1 LQVKISDDIIL
12 VGTAHISKDS
22 VREVKNAIKKYN
34 PDVVAVELCSKRYE
48 ALTKKD
54 QWENT
59 PITALLKANKAYLV
73 LAQTFLASIQR
84 RLGKEY
90 GVEPGSEMI
99 AAIKEAKKQ
108 NIEVALVDRDI
119 TVTLKRAWRRM
130 GVREKF
136 RLSWEFLKALI
147 GYDTEELEKLD
158 LKELMKE
165 DVISAMMKEFGE
177 IAPSVSDVLIYERD
191 KYIAKKILDESRK
204 KGRIVAVVG
213 AGHLNGIKEYLK
225 KKKFDIDLKKL
236 EEVPRKRFSIMKT
249 IAYAVPVLVVALIAY
264 LAVTGGWNVAAEA
277 ILAWI
282 LINGFLSALGAL
294 IARGHPFSIITAFLA
309 APITSLNPALAAGWF
324 AGLVEAKMRT
334 PMVKDFQGLSK
345 IDSVKDFLNN
355 RVIRL
360 LMVVALANLGSMIG
374 TFVALSYII
383 PKLF

>member
-1 LQVKISDDIIL
+1 MQVKISEDIIL

-22 VREVKNAIKKYN
+22 VKEVKSAIKKYN
-34 PDVVAVELCSKRYE
+34 PNVVAVELCGKRYE

-130 GVREKF
+130 GIREKF

-147 GYDTEELEKLD
+147 GYDAEELEKLD

-191 KYIAKKILDESRK
+191 KYIAKKILEESRK

-225 KKKFDIDLKKL
+225 KKKLDIDLKKL

-264 LAVTGGWNVAAEA
+264 LAVTGGWTVAAEA

-294 IARGHPFSIITAFLA
+294 IAHGHPFSIITAFVA

>member
-1 LQVKISDDIIL
+1 MQVKISEDIIL

-22 VREVKNAIKKYN
+22 VKEVKSAIKKYN
-34 PDVVAVELCSKRYE
+34 PNVVAVELCGKRYE

-130 GVREKF
+130 GIREKF

-191 KYIAKKILDESRK
+191 KYIAKKILEESRK

-225 KKKFDIDLKKL
+225 KKKLDIDLKKL

-264 LAVTGGWNVAAEA
+264 LAITGGWTVAAEA

-294 IARGHPFSIITAFLA
+294 IARGHPFSIITAFVA